1 MKRVY
6 TLLFVAIL
14 SLTAVSCF
22 KDKGNYDYT
31 PENRFEVT
39 LQPEINNNEETYW
52 VIKPTSAPDSVPF
65 TVSVTQTLAADSTN
79 LEVSWFILENET
91 EERDTAY
98 GFRHTFHFPEG
109 ADRYYE
115 VSLFVHD
122 DLTGLSYR
130 DDFSVRTRDPFSF
143 AWVVLHGEEGNR
155 RLGFL
160 DYPVSNN
167 YQDSAS
173 VVEDGYMSLRNIRRF
188 EDAEFVAFTPS
199 FLGDDNLLVLAPD
212 SAWVLD
218 PYTMRMYY
226 TNNKVYYGDIPVD
239 FSFIESFAGPGGYSR
254 SVLISETRK
263 FYVGD
268 AFCYLYEVGLDQDVP
283 TDYTATAAY
292 TIPGLSIGANL
303 VWDGVAHRFY
313 FQEGLEQTGS
323 MGTGRLSSTVPVLRN
338 ISEIG
343 SMPLTDAELENM
355 ELLWLGKGIPDML
368 EGRDETATAIMREN
382 NGTIHFIHFAFEI
395 SKSGSGTTSYDMI
408 FELERDVKTGEHEF
422 TEDTHFA
429 VSNAFASYLFFTDG
443 TDIYRLNN
451 SGSVPEFELIA
462 SLNGLTTLDGEP
474 VGSINEIV
482 DMKFRVD
489 YEPTGVGDENF
500 ATRLGARVL
509 TVAYNTADG
518 GGITEIYLTTGG
530 DVEDNRT
537 HISSY
542 TGFGPIV
549 DIDYMAR
556 MMEPGINVG
565 ARDYID

>member
-1 MKRVY
+1 MARIKQSSVEEVRNRVNI
-6 TLLFVAIL
+6 V
-14 SLTAVSCF
+14 
-22 KDKGNYDYT
+22 
-31 PENRFEVT
+31 
-39 LQPEINNNEETYW
+39 
-52 VIKPTSAPDSVPF
+52 
-65 TVSVTQTLAADSTN
+65 
-79 LEVSWFILENET
+79 
-91 EERDTAY
+91 
-98 GFRHTFHFPEG
+98 
-109 ADRYYE
+109 
-115 VSLFVHD
+115 
-122 DLTGLSYR
+122 DLIS
-130 DDFSVRTRDPFSF
+130 
-143 AWVVLHGEEGNR
+143 
-155 RLGFL
+155 
-160 DYPVSNN
+160 
-167 YQDSAS
+167 
-173 VVEDGYMSLRNIRRF
+173 GYMSLRNIRRF
-188 EDAEFVAFTPS
+188 ENAEFVVFGSGAR
-199 FLGDDNLLVLAPD
+199 GDDNLLVLAPD
-212 SAWVLD
+212 SAWVLN
-218 PYTMRMYY
+218 PYNMRMYA
-226 TNNKVYYGDIPVD
+226 TNNDIYYGETPVD
-239 FSFIESFAGPGGYSR
+239 YSFVNSFAGDNGISR
-254 SVLISETRK
+254 SVLISETGR

-268 AFCYLYEVGLDQDVP
+268 IWGYLYNVNVDQEVP
-283 TDYTATAAY
+283 ADYTATAAY
-292 TIPGLSIGANL
+292 AIPGSSTGADL

-313 FQEGLEQTGS
+313 FEKAGQATNTGYR
-323 MGTGRLSSTVPVLRN
+323 MGSTAQSGIILRN
-338 ISEIG
+338 ISDGG

-382 NGTIHFIHFAFEI
+382 NGDIHFIHFAFEI

-408 FELERDVKTGEHEF
+408 FDLERGVDTGGHEF

-429 VSNAFASYLFFTDG
+429 VSNSFASNLFFTDG

-451 SGSVPEFELIA
+451 SGSVPEFKLIA

-489 YEPTGVGDENF
+489 YDPTGVGDENF

-530 DVEDNRT
+530 DVENRT

>member
-6 TLLFVAIL
+6 TLLLFVAIL

-31 PENRFEVT
+31 PENRFEVK

-52 VIKPTSAPDSVPF
+52 VIKPTNAPDSVPF
-65 TVSVTQTLAADSTN
+65 TVSVSQTLAADSTN
-79 LEVSWFILENET
+79 LEVSWIILENET

-98 GFRHTFHFPEG
+98 GFHHTFHFPMG

-115 VSLFVHD
+115 VALFVHD

-130 DDFSVRTRDPFSF
+130 DDFSVRTREAFLY

-160 DYPVSNN
+160 DYPASNN

-188 EDAEFVAFTPS
+188 EDAEFVVFGSS
-199 FLGDDNLLVLAPD
+199 FRGDDNLLVLAPD
-212 SAWVLD
+212 SAWVLN
-218 PYTMRMYY
+218 PYTMRMYA
-226 TNNKVYYGDIPVD
+226 TNNDIYFGETPVD
-239 FSFIESFAGPGGYSR
+239 YSFVNSFAGDNANSR
-254 SVLISETRK
+254 SVLISETGK

-268 AFCYLYEVGLDQDVP
+268 MWGYLYNVNVDQEVPV
-283 TDYTATAAY
+283 DYTATAAY
-292 TIPGLSIGANL
+292 AIPGSSTGVDL

-313 FQEGLEQTGS
+313 FEKAGKPSSNG
-323 MGTGRLSSTVPVLRN
+323 GRMTSTAQSGIILRN
-338 ISEIG
+338 ISDG
-343 SMPLTDAELENM
+343 GNMPLTDAELENM
-355 ELLWLGKGIPDML
+355 ELLWLGKGIPNLLDND
-368 EGRDETATAIMREN
+368 RDETATAIMREN
-382 NGTIHFIHFAFEI
+382 NGAIHFIHFACKNKPGEEVTTDMFYIKTEEVEI
-395 SKSGSGTTSYDMI
+395 AG
-408 FELERDVKTGEHEF
+408 HEF
-422 TEDTHFA
+422 TENTHFA
-429 VSNAFASYLFFTDG
+429 ASNAFSNYLYFTDG
-443 TDIYRLNN
+443 TSIYRLDN
-451 SGSVPEFELIA
+451 GPDKEIVFIA
-462 SLNGLTTLDGEP
+462 SLEGLTTVDGEP

-482 DMKFRVD
+482 DMKFRV
-489 YEPTGVGDENF
+489 EFRPPTVNETYPTYVGVQ
-500 ATRLGARVL
+500 VL

-530 DVEDNRT
+530 DVEKQGS

-549 DIDYMAR
+549 DITYMSRSAP
-556 MMEPGINVG
+556 MGSPVDGI
-565 ARDYID
+565 RSYID